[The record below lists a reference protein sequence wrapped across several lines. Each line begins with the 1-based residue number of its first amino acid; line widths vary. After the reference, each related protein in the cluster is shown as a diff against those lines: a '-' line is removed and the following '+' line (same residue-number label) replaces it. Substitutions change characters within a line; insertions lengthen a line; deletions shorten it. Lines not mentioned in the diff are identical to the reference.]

1 MTSEILFQSL
11 VKFTILKGE
20 AIMGNYLVKRLFSML
35 ITLWFVITIT
45 FFLMHS
51 IPGGPFTREKEL
63 PPQVI
68 EALNEK
74 YNLDA
79 PLYEQYFDYL
89 KGVVTFDLGPSF
101 KMTGVAVT
109 ELIRKG
115 FPYSARMGGLAA
127 LVVLVLGIPIGIIS
141 ALKQNSII
149 DYIVTIIATVGVA
162 VPGFVV
168 ATVYI
173 YIFSSKLSLVP
184 SFGLDGW
191 KSYIGPVLALSFFS
205 LAFVMRLMRSSML
218 EVLGADYIRTA
229 RAKGIPEPI
238 VIFKHALKNAVIP
251 IITYIGP
258 MVAAIVT
265 GSFVIEKIF
274 AIPGMGKYFVESVGN
289 RDYTVLMGTT
299 VFYAALVIVAILTVD
314 IAYTLVDPRIKFG
327 D

>member
-1 MTSEILFQSL
+1 
-11 VKFTILKGE
+11 
-20 AIMGNYLVKRLFSML
+20 MGNYLVKRLLSMV

-45 FFLMHS
+45 FFLMHA
-51 IPGGPFTREKEL
+51 IPGGPFVREKEL
-63 PPQVI
+63 PPEVI

-74 YNLDA
+74 YHLDD
-79 PLYEQYFDYL
+79 PLYVQYFDYL

-101 KMTGVAVT
+101 KMTGVEVT
-109 ELIRKG
+109 DLIKKG
-115 FPYSARMGGLAA
+115 FPISAKMGGLA
-127 LVVLVLGIPIGIIS
+127 VLFVLLLGVPIGIVS
-141 ALKQNSII
+141 ALKQNSLI

-168 ATVYI
+168 ATIYI

-184 SFGLDGW
+184 SFGLESA
-191 KSYIGPVLALSFFS
+191 KAYIGPVLALAFFS

-218 EVLGADYIRTA
+218 EVLGEDYIRTA
-229 RAKGIPEPI
+229 RAKGLPEFI
-238 VIFKHALKNAVIP
+238 VIYKHALKNAIIP
-251 IITYIGP
+251 VITYVGP
-258 MVAAIVT
+258 MIAAVMT

-299 VFYAALVIVAILTVD
+299 VFYAALVIVAILIVD
-314 IAYTLVDPRIKFG
+314 VAYGMIDPRIKLG

>member
-1 MTSEILFQSL
+1 
-11 VKFTILKGE
+11 
-20 AIMGNYLVKRLFSML
+20 MGNYLFKRLISMV
-35 ITLWFVITIT
+35 ITLWFVTTIT

-51 IPGGPFTREKEL
+51 IPGGPFVREKEL

-74 YNLDA
+74 YHLDD
-79 PLYEQYFDYL
+79 PLYVQYFDYM
-89 KGVVTFDLGPSF
+89 KGIVKFDLGPSF

-109 ELIRKG
+109 DLIKKG
-115 FPYSARMGGLAA
+115 FPYSARMGALA
-127 LVVLVLGIPIGIIS
+127 VLFVLLLGVPIGIIS
-141 ALKQNSII
+141 ALKQNSVI

-168 ATVYI
+168 GTLYI
-173 YIFSSKLSLVP
+173 YIFSSKLDMVP
-184 SFGLDGW
+184 SFGLDTW
-191 KSYIGPVLALSFFS
+191 KSYIGPVLALAFFS

-218 EVLGADYIRTA
+218 EVLGEDYIRTA
-229 RAKGIPEPI
+229 RAKGLPEFI
-238 VIFKHALKNAVIP
+238 VIYKHALKNAIIP

-258 MVAAIVT
+258 MVAAIMT

-299 VFYAALVIVAILTVD
+299 VFYAGLVIIAILLVD
-314 IAYTLVDPRIKFG
+314 IGYSLVDPRIKFG

>member
-1 MTSEILFQSL
+1 
-11 VKFTILKGE
+11 
-20 AIMGNYLVKRLFSML
+20 MGNYLVKRLFSML

-109 ELIRKG
+109 ELIKKG

-127 LVVLVLGIPIGIIS
+127 LVVLVIGIPIGIIS

-149 DYIVTIIATVGVA
+149 DYIVTIVATVGVA

-184 SFGLDGW
+184 SFGLDSW
-191 KSYIGPVLALSFFS
+191 QSYIGPVLALSFFS

-238 VIFKHALKNAVIP
+238 VIFKHALKNAIIP

>member
-1 MTSEILFQSL
+1 MKSEGIFPSL
-11 VKFTILKGE
+11 VKFTKLKGE
-20 AIMGNYLVKRLFSML
+20 SLMGNYLVKRLFSML

-51 IPGGPFTREKEL
+51 IPGGPFVREKEL
-63 PPQVI
+63 PPAVI

-74 YNLDA
+74 YHLDD
-79 PLYEQYFDYL
+79 PLYKQYFDYL
-89 KGVVTFDLGPSF
+89 KGVATFDLGPSF
-101 KMTGVAVT
+101 VQTGVQVT
-109 ELIRKG
+109 DLIKQG
-115 FPYSARMGGLAA
+115 FPYSMRMGGLASI
-127 LVVLVLGIPIGIIS
+127 VVLLVGIPIGIIS

-149 DYIVTIIATVGVA
+149 DYIVTIIATIGVA

-168 ATVYI
+168 GTLYI
-173 YIFSSKLSLVP
+173 YIFSSKLALVP
-184 SFGLDGW
+184 SFGLDSW
-191 KSYIGPVLALSFFS
+191 QSYIGPVLALSFFS

-238 VIFKHALKNAVIP
+238 VIFKHALKNAIIP
-251 IITYIGP
+251 IITFVGP

-299 VFYAALVIVAILTVD
+299 IFYASLVIVAILIVD
-314 IAYTLVDPRIKFG
+314 IAYSLVDPRIKFG

>member
-1 MTSEILFQSL
+1 MTGEILFSSL

-127 LVVLVLGIPIGIIS
+127 LVVLILGIPIGIIS

-149 DYIVTIIATVGVA
+149 DYIVTIVATIGVA

-184 SFGLDGW
+184 SFGLDSW
-191 KSYIGPVLALSFFS
+191 QSYIGPVLALSFFS

-238 VIFKHALKNAVIP
+238 VIFKHALKNAIIP

>member
-1 MTSEILFQSL
+1 
-11 VKFTILKGE
+11 
-20 AIMGNYLVKRLFSML
+20 MGNYLVKRLFSML

-109 ELIRKG
+109 ELIKKG

-127 LVVLVLGIPIGIIS
+127 LVVLILGIPIGIIS

-149 DYIVTIIATVGVA
+149 DYIVTIVATIGVA

-184 SFGLDGW
+184 SFGLDSW
-191 KSYIGPVLALSFFS
+191 QSYIGPVLALSFFS

-238 VIFKHALKNAVIP
+238 VIFKHALKNAIIP

>member
-149 DYIVTIIATVGVA
+149 DYIVTIIATIGVA